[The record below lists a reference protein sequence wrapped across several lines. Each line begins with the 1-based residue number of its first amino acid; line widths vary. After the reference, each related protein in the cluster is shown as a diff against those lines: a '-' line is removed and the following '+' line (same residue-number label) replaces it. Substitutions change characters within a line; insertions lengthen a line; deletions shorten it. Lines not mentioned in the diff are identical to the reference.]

1 MEGVSVHTTLGGIEL
16 SDGKGIKQVMQT
28 VTHSSQRGYNLST
41 PVFSSNK
48 LADSLKLVLAK
59 QIHAKKKLHCSFHSQ
74 KFDLYNPI
82 SLFIKETTLCFSLKT
97 MMYVFE
103 GKMLTI

>member
-1 MEGVSVHTTLGGIEL
+1 MSTLPLGGIKL

-41 PVFSSNK
+41 PVFSSNT

-59 QIHAKKKLHCSFHSQ
+59 QIHAKKKI
-74 KFDLYNPI
+74 YI
-82 SLFIKETTLCFSLKT
+82 ALFILKNVIYTTLFLCSSRKQPFSSPSKQ
-97 MMYVFE
+97 
-103 GKMLTI
+103 